1 MLAANADG
9 EVILLRASDG
19 ECVVREAVLSNCSS
33 ILEGILR
40 DGEKSDNKNGS
51 PRVIAMDDAD
61 LPAVRAFLKV
71 ATMLSHDSDEVIE
84 MQQVAL
90 LVPMIMPLVHKWDA
104 RGMMNLSKAAVNAS
118 PDPEAAL
125 AILTHDLESNG
136 STAWMQKEVKF
147 KLIRHLCNDSYC
159 VGTTAGLP
167 LNYTPAEEKLA
178 LLPQRAAQELLQ
190 WTMTEAVYKVVD
202 YKQNE
207 VIRNNIHTYF
217 L

>member
-40 DGEKSDNKNGS
+40 DGEKSDTKNES

-84 MQQVAL
+84 KDR
-90 LVPMIMPLVHKWDA
+90 P
-104 RGMMNLSKAAVNAS
+104 
-118 PDPEAAL
+118 
-125 AILTHDLESNG
+125 
-136 STAWMQKEVKF
+136 
-147 KLIRHLCNDSYC
+147 
-159 VGTTAGLP
+159 
-167 LNYTPAEEKLA
+167 
-178 LLPQRAAQELLQ
+178 
-190 WTMTEAVYKVVD
+190 VD
-202 YKQNE
+202 
-207 VIRNNIHTYF
+207 
-217 L
+217 